1 MRKRIIII
9 SLVTVISVSL
19 FSALYYGYRKI
30 EKNRVLAESLMTEMQ
45 GKLDSQ
51 KDIIDSQQTKLNEL
65 QGFKADQ
72 EQANADATAQDFKNK
87 KADCEAR
94 LKRQQ
99 DVLASSQRQLGEDQ
113 KTLKKAESGD
123 CVDCYKSCLKS
134 YGCSES
140 SCGSNEKNTCKKNN
154 DENIQYRKK
163 DVASATESVK
173 KHEAELQIAKD
184 ECNQYLN

>member
-1 MRKRIIII
+1 
-9 SLVTVISVSL
+9 
-19 FSALYYGYRKI
+19 
-30 EKNRVLAESLMTEMQ
+30 MTEMQ